1 MGRLGLSAR
10 LMAIGASVLLV
21 LWLLILA
28 AYYRSNVTNLR
39 DSSPERLAAIT
50 RLLSRA
56 DPSERADLV
65 AALSAPPLSFSLAA
79 GETQGHLSPSSQ
91 APALPSVDVTGRP
104 EFATHR
110 AVLGQ
115 SLVSIRAAEGRVLR
129 PLLLRLG
136 GASFLPLTYILRLDD
151 GSHLIVAGRVAPGFN
166 LFGLPV
172 GLGAGLVGT
181 IMGLLVLLLVQRE
194 IRPLLTLARAADRMD
209 PSGPPIRLPAVSGRT
224 REVRS
229 LIQAFGRMQ
238 DRLQLLLSSRLALIS
253 GVQHDVRSFATRLR
267 LRVEAIPEEKDREKA
282 IRDIE
287 DMIRLLDDALLSA
300 RGAQGSLDEEL
311 IDLVDFLKGDI
322 GDLQRSGM
330 PVTLAPLP
338 AGEISVLADRLALR
352 RMVANL
358 VDNAVKYGERAK
370 VSLGLEGAW
379 AVIGIAD
386 EGPGIAPA
394 DRLMLLEPFARGEP
408 SRARQTGGAG
418 LGLAIVR
425 ALAEAHGGT
434 IEIGGTATGGM
445 TEGKRRTD
453 DASVREGAVVL
464 IRLPLFQQTI

>member
-28 AYYRSNVTNLR
+28 AYYRSNVSNLH
-39 DSSPERLAAIT
+39 DTSPERLATIT
-50 RLLSRA
+50 RILSRT
-56 DPSERADLV
+56 DPGERAGLV
-65 AALSAPPLSFSLAA
+65 AALSSPPLSFSLAA
-79 GETQGHLSPSSQ
+79 DETQGRLSPSTEV
-91 APALPSVDVTGRP
+91 PAHPGGEDITGRP
-104 EFATHR
+104 EFARHR
-110 AVLGQ
+110 EVLGQ
-115 SLVSIRAAEGRVLR
+115 SLVSIRIAEGRVLR
-129 PLLLRLG
+129 PLLLRWG

-151 GSHLIVAGRVAPGFN
+151 GSLLIVAGRVAPGFN

-267 LRVEAIPEEKDREKA
+267 LRVDAIPEATDREKA

-287 DMIRLLDDALLSA
+287 DMIRLLDDALLTA

-311 IDLVDFLKGDI
+311 IDLGEWVTGETA
-322 GDLQRSGM
+322 DLRQNGL
-330 PVTLAPLP
+330 PVTLGSIPD
-338 AGEISVLADRLALR
+338 GTIEVLADRLAIKRILG
-352 RMVANL
+352 NL
-358 VDNAVKYGERAK
+358 VDNAVKYGSQAE
-370 VSLGLEGAW
+370 VGLRRIGEE
-379 AVIGIAD
+379 AVLFVRD
-386 EGPGIAPA
+386 EGPGVPQDMRA
-394 DRLMLLEPFARGEP
+394 LLLEPFTRGEP
-408 SRARQTGGAG
+408 SRARDTGGAG
-418 LGLAIVR
+418 LGLAIVQT
-425 ALAEAHGGT
+425 LARAHGGT
-434 IEIGGTATGGM
+434 IEISGGPSGGA
-445 TEGKRRTD
+445 E
-453 DASVREGAVVL
+453 VRVY
-464 IRLPLFQQTI
+464 LPLFQSQASAG